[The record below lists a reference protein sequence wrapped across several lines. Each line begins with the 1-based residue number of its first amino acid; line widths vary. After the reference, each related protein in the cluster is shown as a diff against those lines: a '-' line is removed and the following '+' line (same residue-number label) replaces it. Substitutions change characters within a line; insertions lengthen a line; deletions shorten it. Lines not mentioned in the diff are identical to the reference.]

1 VLNPLFNAYCILERV
16 QASMDFFFRP
26 KGIAVIGA
34 SDNKAKGG
42 FHLFNN
48 TLQSYKGDV
57 YPVNPRYESI
67 LGRRC
72 FPDVSSI
79 PADFD
84 LAIYFIPAPALAG
97 TIEECAKK
105 KVKGIIIESAGFAEV
120 GPEGRKM
127 QEECVELAKR
137 HGIRLWGPNCMG
149 LLDAHEGNVFSFMYT
164 DAWKTLMKPGD
175 VSLTVQSG
183 MLSAGF
189 LMMILE
195 RGGLDISKMCSIGN
209 KCDVNETELLE
220 FFIKDPTTN
229 IIGHYAESITDPR
242 RFIRLASETDKPI
255 VLLKGGRSPG
265 GAKAAMSHTA
275 SLAGDHAILRS
286 AMRQAGII
294 EVTDMTELMDFLR
307 GFSKT
312 KKCHAYKDA
321 GTAVVTFSGGGG
333 IVTSDLLYESG
344 LSLAE
349 LSPETLTALKAVY
362 PPWMDPGNPTDIW
375 PAIEHSGLQKVYTA
389 VSESIM
395 HDERVDSVIIHI
407 FASMT
412 DASMFEN
419 IGRLKDE
426 LGKPVVA
433 WLAGVG
439 DRVKA
444 VRSGLEN
451 LGIPVFDEM
460 GRCVSFLAAAKLH
473 FRKRCR

>member
-1 VLNPLFNAYCILERV
+1 
-16 QASMDFFFRP
+16 MDFFFKP
-26 KGIAVIGA
+26 NGIAVIGA
-34 SDNKAKGG
+34 SDNKSKGG
-42 FHLFNN
+42 FHLINN
-48 TLQSYKGDV
+48 TLQSYKGQV
-57 YPVNPRYESI
+57 YPVNPRYETL
-67 LGRRC
+67 LGRQC
-72 FPDVSSI
+72 YPDVSSI

-84 LAIYFIPAPALAG
+84 LAIYFIPAPSLPH

-105 KVKGIIIESAGFAEV
+105 NVKGIIIESAGFAEV
-120 GPEGRKM
+120 GPEGKKL
-127 QEECVELAKR
+127 QKECVDLAKS

-149 LLDAHEGNVFSFMYT
+149 LLDAHNGHVFSFMYT

-175 VSLTVQSG
+175 VSMTVQSG

-220 FFIKDPTTN
+220 YFINDPTTN
-229 IIGHYAESITDPR
+229 VIGHYAESIADPR
-242 RFIRLASETDKPI
+242 KFFELALGTNKPI

-275 SLAGDHAILRS
+275 SMASDHTILRS
-286 AMRQAGII
+286 AMKQAGII
-294 EVTDMTELMDFLR
+294 EVTDVTELMDFLR
-307 GFSKT
+307 GFSKI
-312 KKCHAYKDA
+312 KKCHAYEDA

-344 LSLAE
+344 LDLAE

-362 PPWMDPGNPTDIW
+362 PPWMDPGNPADIW

-389 VSESIM
+389 ISESIM
-395 HDERVDSVIIHI
+395 HDDRVDSVIIHI
-407 FASMT
+407 FASMPE
-412 DASMFEN
+412 ASMFEN
-419 IGRLKDE
+419 LGRLKDE

-433 WLAGVG
+433 WLAGIG
-439 DRVKA
+439 DRLKTLRA
-444 VRSGLEN
+444 GLED

-460 GRCVSFLAAAKLH
+460 GRCVSFLAAAKQH
-473 FRKRCR
+473 FRKRGR